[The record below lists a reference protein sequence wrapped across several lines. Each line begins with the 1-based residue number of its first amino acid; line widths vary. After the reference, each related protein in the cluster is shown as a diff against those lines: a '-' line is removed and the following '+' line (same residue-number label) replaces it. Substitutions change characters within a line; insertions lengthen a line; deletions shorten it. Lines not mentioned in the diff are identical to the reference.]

1 MTLLS
6 PDDLRTLLDIED
18 GPALS
23 IFLPTER
30 RGAETQQNS
39 IRFKNL
45 LRDAESQLTQYGADH
60 PGADKAAVEELLEP
74 LRRMVDDHELW
85 QHQSDGLAV
94 FRAPGFLRTHRLPER
109 FAEKVVVNDRFYLKP
124 LFTLLRGDGRFYVL
138 ALSLGDVRLF
148 EASRYQIGEIEL
160 GPEVPRKLEE
170 VVGTEVDEVHLQ
182 YHSRAGG
189 SRGAKSPV
197 FHGQGGGEDDQK
209 EEIRRFFRRV
219 DEAIQG
225 YVEDRTAP
233 LVLAAV
239 EYQIPIYR
247 EASVHPHVVPEGVIG
262 NPDNL
267 RPEELHQR
275 AWDLARP
282 VLLARREQDVERF
295 QEMSGT
301 ARVSNRLDEVLPAAF
316 DGRVETLFVADD
328 LSEWGRFDPQKRE
341 IELFGEP
348 GPGSDDL
355 LDLAAVRTFVNGG
368 TVYALD
374 PAKLPRPR
382 QPVAAIFRY

>member
-6 PDDLRTLLDIED
+6 RDDLRTLLEVAE

-30 RGAETQQNS
+30 RGAETQQNP

-45 LRDAESQLTQYGADH
+45 LRQAESQLTEYGSSHA
-60 PGADKAAVEELLEP
+60 GADKAAVEALLEP

-94 FRAPGFLRTHRLPER
+94 FRTREFLRTHRLPER
-109 FAEKVVVNDRFYLKP
+109 FAESVVVNDRFYLKP

-138 ALSLGDVRLF
+138 ALSLNHVRLF
-148 EASRYQIGEIEL
+148 EASRYQIEEIDL
-160 GPEVPRKLEE
+160 GPEVPRSLEE
-170 VVGTEVDEVHLQ
+170 VVGAEVDEVHLQ
-182 YHSRAGG
+182 VHSRAGG
-189 SRGAKSPV
+189 SRGAKSPI

-209 EEIRRFFRRV
+209 EEVRRFFHRV
-219 DEAIQG
+219 DQAIQG
-225 YVEDRTAP
+225 YLEDRNAP

-239 EYQIPIYR
+239 EVQIPIYR
-247 EASVHPHVVPEGVIG
+247 EASALPHVMHEGVIG
-262 NPDNL
+262 NPDNV
-267 RPEELHQR
+267 RPEELHER
-275 AWDLARP
+275 AWDLVRP

-295 QEMSGT
+295 QDMSGS
-301 ARVSNRLDEVLPAAF
+301 ARVSHRLDEVLPAAF

-328 LSEWGRFDPQKRE
+328 QSEWGRFDPEKRE
-341 IELFGEP
+341 IQFLHEP

-374 PAKLPRPR
+374 PAKLPKPH